1 MSRLALAVCAFLLA
15 CAHVEPAAAIEIQLS
30 DRQVRLSGPVSD
42 GSIDKAVTQMLQLD
56 SQSSEPIWLLID
68 SPGGSVDAGLILI
81 DVMKTIRSP
90 VYAIVTCKA
99 YSMGAIIT
107 VFAKKRFIFPH
118 ATMMFHEASYGA
130 LGEDPQI
137 RSRIEFSTKYLD
149 ILHEEI
155 AKNIGMPV
163 DDYRR
168 RIRDAWWVTA
178 DEAVKA
184 GFVEAKVTSLSYKEL
199 PDEQIEVK
207 RTRTYKSRTMTR
219 PAE

>member
-1 MSRLALAVCAFLLA
+1 MLRSLFACVLVA
-15 CAHVEPAAAIEIQLS
+15 CAHVEPAAAVDIQLT
-30 DRQVRLSGPVSD
+30 DRQVKLSGAVNDS
-42 GSIDKAVTQMLQLD
+42 SIEKAVQQMLTLD
-56 SQSSEPIWLLID
+56 GQSAEPIWLLID

-107 VFAKKRFIFPH
+107 VFAKKRYIFPH
-118 ATMMFHEASYGA
+118 GTMMFHEASYGA

-149 ILHEEI
+149 KLHDEI
-155 AKNIGMPV
+155 AQAIGMPV
-163 DDYRR
+163 DNYRK

-184 GFVEAKVTSLSYKEL
+184 GFVEAKVTGLRLSEL
-199 PDEQIEVK
+199 PEEQVEVK
-207 RTRTYKSRTMTR
+207 RTRTFKSRTMTR
-219 PAE
+219 KTE